1 MANCIQYQ
9 NLSPK
14 EKIEFIGKLVHLVQ
28 NDETAFSR
36 AVGMILKGDVQ
47 GAFDDVKINP
57 AMYEENKSVTLTD

>member
-9 NLSPK
+9 SLSPK

-36 AVGMILKGDVQ
+36 ARGMILKGDVQ
-47 GAFDDVKINP
+47 GSFDDVVINP
-57 AMYEENKSVTLTD
+57 STYEENNLVTTIN